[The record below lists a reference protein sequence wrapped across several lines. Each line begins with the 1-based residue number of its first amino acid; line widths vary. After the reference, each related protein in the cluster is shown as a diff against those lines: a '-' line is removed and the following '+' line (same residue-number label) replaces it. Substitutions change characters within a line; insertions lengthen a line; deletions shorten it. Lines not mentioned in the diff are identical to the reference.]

1 MTASTST
8 SDKTAGVM
16 VRRSGPGM
24 WQVWLHG
31 VLLAEL
37 PYTEALPVILGKLTP
52 DELIARYGNG
62 TAARGSNGQHIL
74 R

>member
-1 MTASTST
+1 
-8 SDKTAGVM
+8 
-16 VRRSGPGM
+16 M

>member
-1 MTASTST
+1 
-8 SDKTAGVM
+8 
-16 VRRSGPGM
+16 M

-52 DELIARYGNG
+52 AELIARY
-62 TAARGSNGQHIL
+62 AARGSNGQHIL